1 MKRTNTAPL
10 SESRQEIASYCGRVE
25 RGGDVSGVCVCVCVR
40 PIAFPS
46 VGPDK
51 GEVGRR
57 SALACKAVTVP
68 AHRVSAHPSRC
79 LAVSL
84 RSSCT
89 N

>member
-25 RGGDVSGVCVCVCVR
+25 GGAMCRVCVCVCVR

-84 RSSCT
+84 RSSFT